1 MGFYGYIMAKDDVYI
16 FMEFCSGGVLTNLIK
31 KGLEEEEV
39 LTLFRQ
45 LVQGMCYMNAK
56 GIMHRDLKPDN
67 ILLGAN
73 KDVKISDF
81 GLATVDNGLEKTSQ
95 MGTPLYAGP

>member
-1 MGFYGYIMAKDDVYI
+1 
-16 FMEFCSGGVLTNLIK
+16 
-31 KGLEEEEV
+31 
-39 LTLFRQ
+39 
-45 LVQGMCYMNAK
+45 MNAK